1 MKSKYIL
8 SGSIGVFLL
17 FGGLACHA
25 AKWDKNSFNS
35 KEVASAYYD
44 AANIKVVGKTVNWT
58 EKYVFTKDGTATVS
72 KDISKYDACKMNI
85 EKYGPAT
92 QSLTEYQMKK
102 DQVRLVS
109 KRYYSE
115 ANKELCTEK
124 DMGKDFNLSWTKIER
139 FSQIEQAKYDLVTKY
154 KVAFPN

>member
-1 MKSKYIL
+1 MKAKYII
-8 SGSIGVFLL
+8 SGSIGAFLL

-58 EKYVFTKDGTATVS
+58 EKYVFSTDGAASITKDV
-72 KDISKYDACKMNI
+72 SKYDACKMNI

-92 QSLTEYQMKK
+92 QSQTDYQMKK
-102 DQVRLVS
+102 GHIRLVA
-109 KRYYSE
+109 KRYYTE
-115 ANKELCTEK
+115 TNKELCTDK
-124 DMGKDFNLSWTKIER
+124 DMGKDFNSSWTKIER
-139 FSQIEQAKYDLVTKY
+139 HSQMEQAKYDLVTKY
-154 KVAFPN
+154 KVTVPN